1 MSGDKRQRGRPR
13 GRQQPRHRLTPVWA
27 RDFDPDQ
34 HARVLL
40 SIVLA
45 RLDEQQ
51 KEPAD
56 EPHLAAEKKHK
67 KGGDHHGSDN

>member
-1 MSGDKRQRGRPR
+1 MNGDKRQRDRPR
-13 GRQQPRHRLTPVWA
+13 GRREPRHRLTPIWA

-56 EPHLAAEKKHK
+56 ESSAVKDKKYK
-67 KGGDHHGSDN
+67 KGGDHDNDN